1 MTATA
6 PALADVAAISLGEL
20 YDKLLRRDIFL
31 LVMAM
36 DQSRFEKAHIE
47 GSTSWDSL
55 QTTLD
60 QMDRDAEIVV
70 YCTGP
75 DCVASKLRAA
85 ALVSQ
90 GFTHVRRFAGGLT
103 EWTAAGLPIV
113 EWAAAA

>member
-6 PALADVAAISLGEL
+6 PAVAEVEAISLGEL
-20 YDKLLRRDIFL
+20 YDKLQRRDIFL

-36 DQSRFEKAHIE
+36 DEPRFEKAHIE

-60 QMDRDAEIVV
+60 RTDRDAEIIV

-75 DCVASKLRAA
+75 DCAASKLRAA
-85 ALVSQ
+85 ALVAR
-90 GFTHVRRFAGGLT
+90 GFTNVRRFAGGLT
-103 EWTAAGLPIV
+103 EWNQAGLPIV
-113 EWAAAA
+113 EWAPAA